1 MEMHQVRYFLAVART
16 LNFTRAAEQCN
27 VSQPALTRAIQQL
40 EDELSGKLLR
50 REGKLSHL
58 TDLGARMVPLM
69 QQCYES
75 AIAAKTLAISLKK
88 GSALAI
94 SLALSQTIEL
104 QLLAGCLAEMQRVFP
119 GLQLKILRGNSAEIS
134 DYLKKGQVEIAIAG
148 PLGQAW
154 DRLDARPLFNEKF
167 AFVVHQD
174 HKLAGRNAI
183 DFRQLA
189 EEQILVN
196 SACECAEETTRLLDE
211 HGVAVCDG
219 HQISS
224 QQDLLTLLEANLG
237 AAFLPQSSTRRASL
251 RGVPIN
257 GFEMSRE
264 VSLYAVA
271 GRQRSPAVEALTK
284 LLRTQD
290 WSRHTQ

>member
-134 DYLKKGQVEIAIAG
+134 DYLK
-148 PLGQAW
+148 
-154 DRLDARPLFNEKF
+154 R
-167 AFVVHQD
+167 
-174 HKLAGRNAI
+174 
-183 DFRQLA
+183 
-189 EEQILVN
+189 
-196 SACECAEETTRLLDE
+196 
-211 HGVAVCDG
+211 
-219 HQISS
+219 S
-224 QQDLLTLLEANLG
+224 Q
-237 AAFLPQSSTRRASL
+237 
-251 RGVPIN
+251 
-257 GFEMSRE
+257 
-264 VSLYAVA
+264 
-271 GRQRSPAVEALTK
+271 
-284 LLRTQD
+284 
-290 WSRHTQ
+290 